1 MIANPQAKF
10 ERIKSTRTWKILSYL
25 LRRKEA
31 GIFLALVALMLLISL
46 FKPDFILKE
55 NRYLVSRQVA
65 HTAIVALGV
74 FFVIL
79 TSGIDLSIGSIV
91 GLSGVLC
98 ALAMAEGHLHPAL
111 AVLVGLLTG
120 AIVGSISGAI
130 ISYVGVT
137 PFIVTL
143 GMLGMA
149 RGAVYVLTKG
159 EPVLNIPESFI
170 QIGQRNVYG
179 IPMAVIVMVVV
190 ALVAHVVLTYTVL
203 GRRIYAV
210 GGNEEATRLSGIN
223 TRWVKFLT
231 YVISAVLSSITG
243 ILFVARF
250 RSAQADAGVGLE
262 LDGIAA
268 AVIGGASLM
277 GGEGT
282 VVGVL
287 IGASIMGVVRSG
299 LVFMKVSSY
308 WQDLVIGGVI
318 VLAAVFDV
326 VRSRRR

>member
-1 MIANPQAKF
+1 MRSQKRANLL
-10 ERIKSTRTWKILSYL
+10 LSL
-25 LRRKEA
+25 LRQKEA
-31 GIFLALVALMLLISL
+31 GIFLVLVALMVSISI
-46 FKPDFILKE
+46 FKPDFMKGI

-65 HTAIVALGV
+65 YTAIVGLGV

-91 GLSGVLC
+91 GLSGALC
-98 ALAMAEGHLHPAL
+98 ALAMVDGGFPPAL
-111 AVLVGLLTG
+111 AVVVGLLVGMAVGAING
-120 AIVGSISGAI
+120 AIV
-130 ISYVGVT
+130 SYVGVT

-149 RGAVYVLTKG
+149 RGAVYVLTRG
-159 EPVLNIPESFI
+159 EPVLNIPKSFWEV
-170 QIGQRNVYG
+170 GQKSVYG
-179 IPMAVIVMVVV
+179 IPMPVIVMIVV
-190 ALVAHVVLTYTVL
+190 ALAAHVVLTYTVF
-203 GRRIYAV
+203 GRRVYAL

-231 YVISAVLSSITG
+231 YVISGALSSITG

-250 RSAQADAGVGLE
+250 QSSQADAGVGME

-277 GGEGT
+277 GGEGS
-282 VVGVL
+282 VLGVL
-287 IGASIMGVVRSG
+287 IGAAIMGVARSG

-318 VLAAVFDV
+318 VLAAIFDV